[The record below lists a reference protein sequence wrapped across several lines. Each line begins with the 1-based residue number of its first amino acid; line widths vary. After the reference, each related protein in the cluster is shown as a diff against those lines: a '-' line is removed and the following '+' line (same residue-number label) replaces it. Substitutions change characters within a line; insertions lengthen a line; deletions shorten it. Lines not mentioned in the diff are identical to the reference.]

1 MTTEVATLKVWTT
14 LYAAK
19 ARADRPMTE
28 RTLANITGYAREELT
43 EHLAGLIADS
53 YVRRRRERGIT
64 PDKDKEFVWLTDE
77 GAEAFDAYVAE
88 LRRIAGR

>member
-1 MTTEVATLKVWTT
+1 MTTDVATLKVWTT

-19 ARADRPMTE
+19 ARAERPITE
-28 RTLANITGYAREELT
+28 GTLAEVTGYTPKELRD
-43 EHLAGLIADS
+43 HLAGLFADS
-53 YVRRRRERGIT
+53 YVKRRRERGIT

-77 GAEAFDAYVAE
+77 GAEAFDAYVEE